1 MTTDYLQIPE
11 EQLVEKAPSAIN
23 DTGLFARQFIPWGK
37 IFLEYKGRIV
47 SGKELREA
55 EEKAGRTGKSY
66 LFELSA
72 DRYIDAD
79 QEGNLA
85 GFANHSCDP
94 TCHFIR
100 EDDKIYFVARQDL
113 WADDEITIDYE
124 FWNKNVPCHC
134 GASRCRKFI

>member
-47 SGKELREA
+47 SGKELRKA
-55 EEKAGRTGKSY
+55 EEKGGRESKSY
-66 LFELSA
+66 LFEL
-72 DRYIDAD
+72 
-79 QEGNLA
+79 
-85 GFANHSCDP
+85 FCDP

-100 EDDKIYFVARQDL
+100 EDNKIYFVARQDL

-134 GASRCRKFI
+134 GASRCRK

>member
-1 MTTDYLQIPE
+1 MKTDYLQILE

-72 DRYIDAD
+72 DRYIDGD

-85 GFANHSCDP
+85 RFANLLRLDMP
-94 TCHFIR
+94 FYT
-100 EDDKIYFVARQDL
+100 
-113 WADDEITIDYE
+113 
-124 FWNKNVPCHC
+124 
-134 GASRCRKFI
+134 GG